1 MGFSK
6 IVASLDSTLCRSI
19 LKSNA
24 SSPTDQPITFTL
36 SPALMSG
43 DFPHHHGGSEF
54 LQPKEISWNQ
64 IKKRMCN
71 LNLPAML
78 TLNDT

>member
-43 DFPHHHGGSEF
+43 DFPHHHDVMKVGRVHWPVWADGF
-54 LQPKEISWNQ
+54 
-64 IKKRMCN
+64 KR
-71 LNLPAML
+71 ARFV
-78 TLNDT
+78 

>member
-6 IVASLDSTLCRSI
+6 IVASLDSTLCIVRKYFKI
-19 LKSNA
+19 KCNGQA
-24 SSPTDQPITFTL
+24 HQPITFTL

-64 IKKRMCN
+64 IKKRRCN
-71 LNLPAML
+71 LEF
-78 TLNDT
+78 TS